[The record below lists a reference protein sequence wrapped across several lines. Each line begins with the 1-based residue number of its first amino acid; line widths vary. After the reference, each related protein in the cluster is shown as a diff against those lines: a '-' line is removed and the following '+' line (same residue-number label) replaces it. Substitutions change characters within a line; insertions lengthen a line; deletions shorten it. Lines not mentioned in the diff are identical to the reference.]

1 MCTVV
6 NSLAF
11 SGSLG
16 RFELDSTTG
25 SVGWEACVAV
35 IGRSSVG
42 VETVQVTDDSKM
54 TARASHS
61 PEPLVGLFSN
71 S

>member
-1 MCTVV
+1 M
-6 NSLAF
+6 
-11 SGSLG
+11 
-16 RFELDSTTG
+16 
-25 SVGWEACVAV
+25 GWEACVAV